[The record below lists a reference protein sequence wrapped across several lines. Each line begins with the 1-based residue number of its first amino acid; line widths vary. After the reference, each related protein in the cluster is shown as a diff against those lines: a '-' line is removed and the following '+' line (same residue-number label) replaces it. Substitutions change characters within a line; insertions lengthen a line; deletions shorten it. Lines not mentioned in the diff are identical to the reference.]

1 MHKTFLLIWSHPHWS
16 ETTKSWHKTLRSS
29 QHQFAFNAAN
39 FQISKFS
46 IHLQRTSTHWISRMA
61 RMWVCSRLINL
72 ALCAL
77 DAYRIFIYKSSIYH
91 SYMLDTTPSG
101 VCVHEYMYIWGS
113 PGLFALWQPLTQGLT
128 KLRKISCMCMLCTAV
143 CGCVRVSEIISHT
156 HTGRKQQ
163 QQQGH
168 LAWGIGVDFSMIFNI
183 LRKIFV
189 ARRIFGRR
197 WDYVTCLGS
206 NSDRQR
212 RR

>member
-1 MHKTFLLIWSHPHWS
+1 
-16 ETTKSWHKTLRSS
+16 
-29 QHQFAFNAAN
+29 
-39 FQISKFS
+39 
-46 IHLQRTSTHWISRMA
+46 
-61 RMWVCSRLINL
+61 MWVCSRLINL

-101 VCVHEYMYIWGS
+101 VCVYEYMYIWGS

-212 RR
+212 RRQQRCERDKATACRIAQMAKTIFPGQNSHYTYSCHFNFVALCWFSHANKSK